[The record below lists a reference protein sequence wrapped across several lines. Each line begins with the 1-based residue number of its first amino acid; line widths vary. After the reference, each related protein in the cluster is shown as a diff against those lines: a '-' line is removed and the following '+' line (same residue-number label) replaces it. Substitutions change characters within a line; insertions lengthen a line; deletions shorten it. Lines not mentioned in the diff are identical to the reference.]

1 MQLNDDA
8 SRTQNTYNKKKF
20 KTTTLKSKMQKILM
34 VLDYYAKTFRSFDQ
48 YHTDAN

>member
-1 MQLNDDA
+1 MMMQA
-8 SRTQNTYNKKKF
+8 EHKIHIIRKF